1 MTQQER
7 YKDLWDFIDSNKT
20 IVPLRLQGEI
30 GIVDDFIEFLSNH
43 YDFTPKFK
51 KLEWCNINKEGYFS
65 IGKYFSINEK
75 YYITSD
81 EEVKTYSAFRI
92 SAANFTELG
101 SDIDLQKCK
110 DLCQTDYEQGV
121 LNNII

>member
-7 YKDLWDFIDSNKT
+7 YKDLSDFIDSNKT
-20 IVPLRLQGEI
+20 IVPLRLQDEV
-30 GIVDDFIEFLSNH
+30 GIVDDFIEFLSEH

-51 KLEWCNINKEGYFS
+51 KLEWGITGNIQENCY
-65 IGKYFSINEK
+65 SINEK
-75 YYITSD
+75 YYITFD
-81 EEVKTYSAFRI
+81 NEVKTYSAFRI

-101 SDIDLQKCK
+101 SNTDLQKSK
-110 DLCQTDYEQGV
+110 DLCQEDYEKEV